1 MSNPSS
7 FPNIQALASA
17 VQQVLSPNQSS
28 QLTPNPATHP
38 LFNEAAFEELVNSI
52 VVDLSQVLGSSPV
65 ANPTPDAVPGIPAP
79 NVPGLPSPS
88 TTLPTTASV
97 SDFPNPTGV
106 KPSLGV
112 APGLVNPSG
121 SIFSSGAV
129 PVASNPTGEIPSSG
143 SVPGLTNPTGAI
155 LSSTAVPGLPNPSS
169 AIPAPTTNLPT
180 GGLISPE
187 IIPAIPNSPVD
198 VLTPEAGP
206 KIPNSPSSIPSLGA
220 ILSVPNP
227 PGSIPSSAAFPGV
240 QSLSSSTSGLN
251 IPSSPGPGIAELTP
265 PVFQPDLQTVP
276 VQGIP
281 QGLEPISSLPP
292 IPTTP
297 SLPQIPQAPPTSF
310 ETGFAFIDEQQHL
323 APSAQA
329 FNPQYLQ
336 AHPGHDFPLTVP
348 QLVGP
353 RVGSS
358 VGFDLHA
365 VRQDFPILQEKV
377 HGRPLIWFDNA
388 ATTHKPKA
396 VIDRLTYYYEHENS
410 NVHRAAHELAARS
423 TDAYEKSREQVR
435 RFVNASSTNEIVFVR
450 GTTEAINLVAKSWGS
465 QNVQAGDEIVLTHLE
480 HHANIVPW
488 QQLCAEKGARLRI
501 VPVDDHGQVRLD
513 EYQKLL
519 NDRTKIVA
527 FTHVSNAL
535 GTVTPAAEMIALAH
549 RYGAKVLLDGAQSV
563 SHMAIDVQALDCDWF
578 VFSGHKVFGPTGIGV
593 VYGKEALLNGTLPWQ
608 TGGNMIVDVTF
619 EKTVYQ
625 AAPSRFEAGTG
636 NIADAVGLGA
646 ALEYVQKIGL
656 ESICRY
662 EHELL
667 VYGTAL
673 LQEIPGL
680 RLIGTAPEKA
690 AVLSF
695 VLEGHSPEA
704 VGTALNQEGIAVRA
718 GHHCAQPILRRF
730 GLEATVRSSLAFY
743 NTHGELETLATA
755 LRRIQAG
762 VTAK

>member
-17 VQQVLSPNQSS
+17 AQQVFSSSQLS
-28 QLTPNPATHP
+28 QLTPNSATNP
-38 LFNEAAFEELVNSI
+38 LLNEAALEQLVNA
-52 VVDLSQVLGSSPV
+52 VVQDLNQVLAVSPQEV
-65 ANPTPDAVPGIPAP
+65 PTPDAVPGIPSPTGGIPSSGSIPGVSGLGAAVPIPHPSSSIPSSGLIPIVPSLVPAANPGLPNPSGSIPSSGAIPVVPVPPTGVPNSGSIPGLVNPAGAIPSSGAVPGIPSLSAAAP
-79 NVPGLPSPS
+79 TSAANPGIPNPSGAVPNSASIPGLPSPS
-88 TTLPTTASV
+88 VVAPTSASV
-97 SDFPNPTGV
+97 PELLNPTGV
-106 KPSLGV
+106 IPTSLGQ
-112 APGLVNPSG
+112 G
-121 SIFSSGAV
+121 
-129 PVASNPTGEIPSSG
+129 
-143 SVPGLTNPTGAI
+143 
-155 LSSTAVPGLPNPSS
+155 
-169 AIPAPTTNLPT
+169 IPA
-180 GGLISPE
+180 SE
-187 IIPAIPNSPVD
+187 
-198 VLTPEAGP
+198 
-206 KIPNSPSSIPSLGA
+206 
-220 ILSVPNP
+220 
-227 PGSIPSSAAFPGV
+227 
-240 QSLSSSTSGLN
+240 LN
-251 IPSSPGPGIAELTP
+251 VPSSPGPGIPDFTP
-265 PVFQPDLQTVP
+265 PVFQPDLKTVP
-276 VQGIP
+276 VDSVPHHFDLGSVSP
-281 QGLEPISSLPP
+281 AHLP
-292 IPTTP
+292 T
-297 SLPQIPQAPPTSF
+297 SAALPQIPQALTSF
-310 ETGFAFIDEQQHL
+310 ETGFAFIDEQQHF
-323 APSAQA
+323 APSAPA
-329 FNPQYLQ
+329 LNPHYLQ

-377 HGRPLIWFDNA
+377 NGRPLIWFDNA

-435 RFVNASSTNEIVFVR
+435 RFINASSTNEIVFVR

-465 QNVQAGDEIVLTHLE
+465 QNVHEGDEIILTHLE

-519 NDRTKIVA
+519 SDRTKIVA

-593 VYGKEALLNGTLPWQ
+593 VYGKEDLLNATLPWQ

-619 EKTVYQ
+619 EKTVYHQ
-625 AAPSRFEAGTG
+625 APGRFEAGTG

-704 VGTALNQEGIAVRA
+704 VGSALNQEGIAVRA

-730 GLEATVRSSLAFY
+730 GLEATVRPSLAFY
-743 NTHGELETLATA
+743 NTHGELEALATA